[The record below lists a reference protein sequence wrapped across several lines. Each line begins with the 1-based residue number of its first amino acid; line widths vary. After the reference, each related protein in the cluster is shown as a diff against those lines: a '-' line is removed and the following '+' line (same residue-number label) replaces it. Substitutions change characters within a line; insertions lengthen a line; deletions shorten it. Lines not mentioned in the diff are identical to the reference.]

1 MNDKLLIGDDIMRKY
16 FCIALILVLSISL
29 VGCFYF
35 SPQPK
40 PIDTVVTFFD
50 SINNKDINTAVSC
63 LEPKYQRLFNLTNKI
78 IGAITGVN
86 LSDIL
91 DLAPFLS
98 FLADYFP
105 EIKEDPELPIWV
117 KFEIIEVITQS
128 IDGKEATIIVKV
140 RGSEVNFIT
149 EEILNSEI
157 AIVSFNL
164 KNYSND
170 GWKIVNA
177 TPITQ

>member
-63 LEPKYQRLFNLTNKI
+63 LEPKYQRLFNLTKNFTKNFK
-78 IGAITGVN
+78 TN
-86 LSDIL
+86 
-91 DLAPFLS
+91 F
-98 FLADYFP
+98 
-105 EIKEDPELPIWV
+105 
-117 KFEIIEVITQS
+117 T
-128 IDGKEATIIVKV
+128 TNTH
-140 RGSEVNFIT
+140 RGIPT
-149 EEILNSEI
+149 CP
-157 AIVSFNL
+157 
-164 KNYSND
+164 Y
-170 GWKIVNA
+170 
-177 TPITQ
+177 